1 VAGGAPAQAPSA
13 ADVWVV
19 QASGAGRQT
28 LDWNAESGDWT
39 VVVMNADAS
48 AGVSTDV
55 RVGARFPD
63 LGTFAGG
70 ALIAAAVL
78 LAVGFLA
85 VGLSL
90 QGSPRVEPRT

>member
-1 VAGGAPAQAPSA
+1 
-13 ADVWVV
+13 VV